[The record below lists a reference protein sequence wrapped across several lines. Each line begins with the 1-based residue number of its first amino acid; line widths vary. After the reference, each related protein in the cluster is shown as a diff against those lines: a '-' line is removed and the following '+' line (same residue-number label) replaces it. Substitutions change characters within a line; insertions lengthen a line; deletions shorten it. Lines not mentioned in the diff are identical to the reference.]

1 MKMSAM
7 KMPNMNINK
16 SWKGLPS
23 DYKVFIIV
31 ATIFFFLS
39 PGMVVDIDEPSDL
52 VRLVSSGGKIET
64 DEFPMEFLSL
74 LQVMWNKLTLD
85 FSPPTKKDIKN
96 LTGMRPVLVHS
107 VVAGLIATFLLKV

>member
-1 MKMSAM
+1 M

-64 DEFPMEFLSL
+64 DELPMEFLSL

-85 FSPPTKKDIKN
+85 FSPPNNKDIKN
-96 LTGMRPVLVHS
+96 LIGMRPVLVHS

>member
-85 FSPPTKKDIKN
+85 TTNNKDIKN

-107 VVAGLIATFLLKV
+107 AVAGLIATFLLKV

>member
-1 MKMSAM
+1 M

-64 DEFPMEFLSL
+64 DELPMEFLSL
-74 LQVMWNKLTLD
+74 LQVMWNKITLD
-85 FSPPTKKDIKN
+85 FSPPNKKDFKN

>member
-64 DEFPMEFLSL
+64 DELPMEFLSL

-85 FSPPTKKDIKN
+85 TTNNKDIKN

-107 VVAGLIATFLLKV
+107 AVAGLIATFLLKV

>member
-1 MKMSAM
+1 M

-85 FSPPTKKDIKN
+85 TTNNKDIKN

-107 VVAGLIATFLLKV
+107 AVAGLIATFLLKV

>member
-1 MKMSAM
+1 M

-64 DEFPMEFLSL
+64 DELPMEFLSL
-74 LQVMWNKLTLD
+74 LQVMWNKITLD
-85 FSPPTKKDIKN
+85 FSPPNKKDFKKI
-96 LTGMRPVLVHS
+96 LSYR
-107 VVAGLIATFLLKV
+107 

>member
-64 DEFPMEFLSL
+64 DELPMEFLSL
-74 LQVMWNKLTLD
+74 LQVMWNKLTLVD
-85 FSPPTKKDIKN
+85 TNNKDIKN

-107 VVAGLIATFLLKV
+107 AVAGLIATFLLKV

>member
-85 FSPPTKKDIKN
+85 TTNNKDIKN

>member
-1 MKMSAM
+1 MNMLNM

-39 PGMVVDIDEPSDL
+39 PGMLVDIDEPSDL
-52 VRLVSSGGKIET
+52 VKIVSSGGKIET
-64 DEFPMEFLSL
+64 NELPMEFLSL
-74 LQVMWNKLTLD
+74 LQVLWNKLTLD
-85 FSPPTKKDIKN
+85 FSPPTQQDVDKLQGI
-96 LTGMRPVLVHS
+96 RPVLVHS